1 MPKLEEHTTVKNGSV
16 MGRVSTNMIG
26 SEVTFEICSVEEWEE
41 LTEKEAEEIALE
53 MMLQHVDWTY

>member
-1 MPKLEEHTTVKNGSV
+1 